1 MDFGK
6 FKTNVLIDTSGYFDI
21 EFGKRKKRQNFNFL
35 ESAKPDK
42 PDVTFSNFFGFDFD
56 DLTSHFFSLSNM
68 QCIIPR
74 RKYWTREGTQH
85 VTRLGR
91 FLIKHLQSFIQNG
104 TTL

>member
-42 PDVTFSNFFGFDFD
+42 PDVTFSNFFWF
-56 DLTSHFFSLSNM
+56 
-68 QCIIPR
+68 
-74 RKYWTREGTQH
+74 
-85 VTRLGR
+85 
-91 FLIKHLQSFIQNG
+91 
-104 TTL
+104 